1 MFLLYIDC
9 NNIPV
14 YSSGWFSFDFWSSG
28 SGTAGDSDD
37 EPLKDS
43 SGSYKEHGGKTTTKT
58 GSSKLS
64 TMRCAEDAEYIAAAA
79 LTVTTRPESIRVVPY
94 PGFVIKAKRNKRGDT
109 SKVFINVFHHTCV
122 KDEHMMLTYVPYDA
136 AVAAEGEVTAAT
148 TADVT
153 ATPLVYA
160 AVSASCTED
169 REGYVS
175 LLYNVLVSS
184 AYFERATVLEEE
196 VHITHPTAVNKVSS
210 TCCLFL

>member
-1 MFLLYIDC
+1 
-9 NNIPV
+9 
-14 YSSGWFSFDFWSSG
+14 
-28 SGTAGDSDD
+28 
-37 EPLKDS
+37 
-43 SGSYKEHGGKTTTKT
+43 
-58 GSSKLS
+58 
-64 TMRCAEDAEYIAAAA
+64 
-79 LTVTTRPESIRVVPY
+79 
-94 PGFVIKAKRNKRGDT
+94 
-109 SKVFINVFHHTCV
+109 
-122 KDEHMMLTYVPYDA
+122 MMLTYVPYDA
-136 AVAAEGEVTAAT
+136 AAAAAEGEGTTTAT

-210 TCCLFL
+210 TCCLFICLLALSVYSNPLSLSMSACLSLCPTNANVTATSTAGVVDPAIGQPALQRQPVRGRLRVAPSAQSLPRPRHHQTRRVRAR

>member
-1 MFLLYIDC
+1 MKVHGNMTWGVSILDDVGIDLQ
-9 NNIPV
+9 NIEHSRLSV
-14 YSSGWFSFDFWSSG
+14 VH
-28 SGTAGDSDD
+28 TAAEGGEGGGEESAALS
-37 EPLKDS
+37 EEALE
-43 SGSYKEHGGKTTTKT
+43 KERIAMITATR
-58 GSSKLS
+58 LS
-64 TMRCAEDAEYIAAAA
+64 EDAEYIATAERA
-79 LTVTTRPESIRVVPY
+79 LSTHPETIRVVPF
-94 PGFVIKAKRNKRGDT
+94 PGFVIKTRRTGGDEN
-109 SKVFINVFHHTCV
+109 KVFINVFHHTCV

-210 TCCLFL
+210 TCCLFI

>member
-1 MFLLYIDC
+1 M
-9 NNIPV
+9 
-14 YSSGWFSFDFWSSG
+14 
-28 SGTAGDSDD
+28 
-37 EPLKDS
+37 
-43 SGSYKEHGGKTTTKT
+43 
-58 GSSKLS
+58 
-64 TMRCAEDAEYIAAAA
+64 
-79 LTVTTRPESIRVVPY
+79 
-94 PGFVIKAKRNKRGDT
+94 
-109 SKVFINVFHHTCV
+109 

-136 AVAAEGEVTAAT
+136 AAAAAEGEGTAAV
-148 TADVT
+148 DVT

-210 TCCLFL
+210 TCCLFI